1 MKILRLLLSLFG
13 IAMAMPGC
21 TPVDPQENARQSQA
35 FLAENAK
42 QPGVITTASGLQ
54 YRVIK
59 EGAGTKPNASD
70 NVTVD
75 YRGTLPSGVEFDSG
89 QGISFPLNG
98 VIPGWTEGV
107 QLMSEGAEYE
117 FAIPAELAYG
127 ANGAGGVIGPDMA
140 LKFEVKLI
148 KVNR

>member
-1 MKILRLLLSLFG
+1 MKAKRFLLLIGSFLLALTGCGGGDPTQNRQQSL
-13 IAMAMPGC
+13 
-21 TPVDPQENARQSQA
+21 A

-54 YRVIK
+54 YQVIR
-59 EGAGTKPNASD
+59 EGAGTKPVATD

-75 YRGTLPSGVEFDSG
+75 YRGTLPSGEEFDSG
-89 QGISFPLNG
+89 EGIAFPLNR

-107 QLMSEGAEYE
+107 QLMTEGSEYR

-127 ANGAGGVIGPDMA
+127 ETGAGRSIGPNMA
-140 LKFEVKLI
+140 LVFEVKLV